1 MTVARWTPSV
11 PRRRGLSRG
20 LSASERPTCC
30 GWVGCRL
37 GLSASAPP
45 PQGMGELTRGPR
57 ERGAAAL
64 HTDPSRVGSIS
75 HVAFLLGFG
84 TGARCGGV
92 SLSRVPISSFC
103 ARLSRF
109 RLARRSL
116 CARVHVVGGAGRKP
130 PLSDPA
136 SPPPLAVHTS
146 TRPGAFP
153 DRGGLRAGPP
163 LATPPF
169 APPRMPTP
177 RPRRGH
183 VSLPRL
189 A

>member
-1 MTVARWTPSV
+1 MCRGDAVSLGAS
-11 PRRRGLSRG
+11 RRRSVQRAVVGLV
-20 LSASERPTCC
+20 A
-30 GWVGCRL
+30 GWVL

-116 CARVHVVGGAGRKP
+116 CARVHVVGGAGSKP

-136 SPPPLAVHTS
+136 SPPPLAVHMS
-146 TRPGAFP
+146 TRPGTLQF
-153 DRGGLRAGPP
+153 RRGGGLRAGFCYSGDRVEVPP
-163 LATPPF
+163 WNFHPAQRVVKQCPR
-169 APPRMPTP
+169 APK
-177 RPRRGH
+177 H
-183 VSLPRL
+183 
-189 A
+189 